1 MVNALTDASR
11 KVSDQTSGWQNRKER
26 REKNGNRETQKCFSK
41 LPQKCQKIIIIKIK
55 VFCLCK
61 NNSILVRV
69 FVTKLMPFFQIYIHK
84 KKKEKKKIKLLF
96 FLLYS
101 FVFLSFIHS
110 FIFPRFH
117 SLKLT
122 CKLMLNYKSN
132 K

>member
-1 MVNALTDASR
+1 MNTWFMVNALTDASR

-69 FVTKLMPFFQIYIHK
+69 FVTKLMPFFKYTFTK
-84 KKKEKKKIKLLF
+84 KKKKKKRLNFYSFYFIRLF
-96 FLLYS
+96 F
-101 FVFLSFIHS
+101 FHSFIH
-110 FIFPRFH
+110 FPPFPFPKADMQTNAQ
-117 SLKLT
+117 L
-122 CKLMLNYKSN
+122 
-132 K
+132 